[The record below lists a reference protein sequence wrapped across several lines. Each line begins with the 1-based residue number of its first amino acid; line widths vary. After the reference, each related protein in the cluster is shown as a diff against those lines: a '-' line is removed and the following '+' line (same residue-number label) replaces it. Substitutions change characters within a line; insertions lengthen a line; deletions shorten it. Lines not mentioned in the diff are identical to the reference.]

1 MNLIIDLFNHYGYLV
16 LLISLTLELI
26 AFPLPGEALM
36 TYCGYIIYTN
46 KMSWPVSILIA
57 TTGAITGIT
66 ISYLIGKV
74 LGIGFFEKY
83 GYFVHLDKKRI
94 EKISVWFQ
102 SYGSKLL
109 VVAYFI
115 PGVRHVT
122 GYFSGMTQISYRKFS
137 VYAYFGAFVWTFTFI
152 SLGKVLG
159 SNWEKYHGLMTKY
172 LVIIGL
178 ITAAIIMI
186 VYFCKNYKQTIWEW
200 VINTLQNSIR
210 LFNSLGKI
218 KVLIAG
224 ISALFLVFSAL
235 AIGIIQDYLANEFG
249 QFDEIVKYLIAHIF
263 DEGWT
268 DFMRIFNSVSNKYV
282 LLVGV
287 ILTMLWI
294 AIKGINKL
302 HEAKFLIISYLGTY
316 GLGILLRYAFH
327 RLGPSGIIYTFP
339 SGEIMMSIVIY
350 GFMAYMIIK
359 QSKKTWVNTI
369 SIAVYFILCFF
380 EGLSFVYFN
389 IQYPSDIAAGFEFG
403 MVWLCLSIILLEVYR
418 ILPKLRDQNHA
429 T

>member
-1 MNLIIDLFNHYGYLV
+1 M

-57 TTGAITGIT
+57 AAGAITGIT
-66 ISYLIGKV
+66 ISYLIGRI
-74 LGIGFFEKY
+74 LGVGFFEKY
-83 GYFVHLDKKRI
+83 GHFVHLDKKRVK
-94 EKISVWFQ
+94 KISVWFQ

-109 VVAYFI
+109 VIAYFI

-122 GYFSGMTQISYRKFS
+122 GYFSGMTKISYRKFA
-137 VYAYFGAFVWTFTFI
+137 VYAYSGAFVWTFTFI

-186 VYFCKNYKQTIWEW
+186 VYFYKKYKQIIRER
-200 VINTLQNSIR
+200 VINTLQNSMK

-235 AIGIIQDYLANEFG
+235 VIGIIQDYLANEFG
-249 QFDEIVKYLIAHIF
+249 QFDEIVGYLITHIF

-268 DFMRIFNSVSNKYV
+268 DLMRAFNSMSNNYV
-282 LLVGV
+282 LLIVA
-287 ILTMLWI
+287 ILAMIWI
-294 AIKGINKL
+294 SIKGIDKL
-302 HEAKFLIISYLGTY
+302 HEAKFLIISYLGAE
-316 GLGILLRYAFH
+316 GLGILLKNAFH
-327 RLGPSGIIYTFP
+327 RSGPSGVEATFH
-339 SGEIMMSIVIY
+339 SSSVLMTVVVY
-350 GFMAYMIIK
+350 GFVVYMFIK
-359 QSKKTWVNTI
+359 QSKKTWIN
-369 SIAVYFILCFF
+369 SIIIGVYLILC
-380 EGLSFVYFN
+380 GFVGISLIYFN
-389 IQYPSDIAAGFEFG
+389 TQYPSDVAAGFEFG
-403 MVWLCLSIILLEVYR
+403 MLWLCLSIILLEIYR
-418 ILPKLRDQNHA
+418 ILPKLRNQNHE